1 MREFPLIG
9 SNDMRYFI
17 TGATGFI
24 GSHLARK
31 LVGDG
36 HEVTALVRDVEK
48 ARDLEDLGID
58 LVKGDITDKRS
69 MEKAMNGA
77 DGVFHVA
84 GRYNIGD
91 TNPSAAEAIN
101 VQGTMNVL
109 ELMDELNIPK
119 GVYTST
125 VAVNSDTKGEL
136 VDEDHRFKGKHI
148 SQYDRTKWKAHYQ
161 IALPMIQNRGIPL
174 VIVQPGVVYGPG
186 DTSSMGRIF
195 DSYLT
200 GKLPALPGGAEFCW
214 SHIDDIVKGHILA
227 MEGGKPGESY
237 FLTGARHSVV
247 EAMGIAEG
255 ITNIKP
261 PRFTLSPGLIKAMAG
276 LTSVLERFLPIPE
289 FYRSETLRATAGTT
303 YIASNEKAKRE
314 LGYEPISLKEGFS
327 KYLPMRMKELGATGK
342 E

>member
-1 MREFPLIG
+1 MKIL
-9 SNDMRYFI
+9 RYFI

-24 GSHLARK
+24 GGHLARK
-31 LVGDG
+31 LIEDG
-36 HEVTALVRDVEK
+36 HEVTALVRDPKK
-48 ARDLEDLGID
+48 AQNLGDLGVE

-69 MEKAMNGA
+69 MERAMEGA

-84 GRYNIGD
+84 GRYKVGD

-125 VAVNSDTKGEL
+125 VAVNSDTKGKL

-148 SQYDRTKWKAHYQ
+148 SQYDKTKWKAHYQ
-161 IALPMIQNRGIPL
+161 IATPMIQNRGIPL

-186 DTSSMGRIF
+186 DSSSMGRMF
-195 DSYLT
+195 DSYLI

-214 SHIDDIVKGHILA
+214 SHVDDIVKGHLLA
-227 MEGGKPGESY
+227 MEKGKPGESY
-237 FLTGARHSVV
+237 FLTGPRHSVV
-247 EAMGIAEG
+247 EAMKIAEG

-261 PRFTLSPGLIKAMAG
+261 PRFTLSPGVIKAMASI
-276 LTSVLERFLPIPE
+276 TSVLERFMPIPE

-314 LGYEPISLKEGFS
+314 LGYEPRGLLEGFS
-327 KYLPMRMKELGATGK
+327 KYLPIRMEELGIK